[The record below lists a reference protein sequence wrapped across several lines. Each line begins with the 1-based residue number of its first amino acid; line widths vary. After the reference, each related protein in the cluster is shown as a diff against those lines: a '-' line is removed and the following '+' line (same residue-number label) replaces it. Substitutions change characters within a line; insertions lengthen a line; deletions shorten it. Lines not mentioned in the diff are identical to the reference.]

1 MAAHLQFM
9 MPLDSMASLSP
20 VKNILFLSHLQSS
33 QRERMSQ
40 RTWSI
45 SMTLAGVRMAEET
58 AAVCSFIGILTRTR
72 PMNTQPVLKFKKAL
86 QISVFLLL

>member
-20 VKNILFLSHLQSS
+20 VKNILYWSHLKGS

-40 RTWSI
+40 RRGAS
-45 SMTLAGVRMAEET
+45 
-58 AAVCSFIGILTRTR
+58 
-72 PMNTQPVLKFKKAL
+72 Q
-86 QISVFLLL
+86 